1 MSRRALI
8 VWGGWPG
15 HKPQEGAEK
24 VAALLEPQGVEVTL
38 ADDLAA
44 FDDGEALAAY
54 DLITAQWA
62 LGSLT
67 REQEVNIREAVRGGT
82 GLGAWHG
89 SADSFRS
96 SVVYQYVLGSQFV
109 AEPGGFTP
117 YRVNVDVHDDPIVAG
132 VEDFDFTSELYYL
145 HVDPAVRV
153 LASTTIDAELVPWAA
168 GARVPVVYTKSFG
181 AGRVFYCSLG
191 HEPADLDHPAV
202 AQFVGRGFG
211 WAARSAAA

>member
-15 HKPQEGAEK
+15 HEPRLGAEK
-24 VAALLEPQGVEVTL
+24 VAALLEPQGFEVTL

-54 DLITAQWA
+54 DLISAQWA

-89 SADSFRS
+89 SADSFRT
-96 SVVYQYVLGSQFV
+96 SVVYQYVLGCQFV
-109 AEPGGFTP
+109 AEPGGFTT
-117 YRVNVDVHDDPIVAG
+117 YRVNVDAKDDPLVAG
-132 VEDFDFTSELYYL
+132 VEDFDVTSELYYL
-145 HVDPAVRV
+145 HYDPAVRV
-153 LASTTIDAELVPWAA
+153 LASTTIDGELVPWAA
-168 GARVPVVYTKSFG
+168 GVRVPVVYTKAFG

-191 HEPADLDHPAV
+191 HAPSDLDVPAV
-202 AQFVGRGFG
+202 AQFIGRGFA
-211 WAARSAAA
+211 WAARSEQA

>member
-1 MSRRALI
+1 MSRTALI

-15 HKPQEGAEK
+15 HKPREGAEK
-24 VAALLEPQGVEVTL
+24 VAALLAEEGIETTL
-38 ADDLAA
+38 SDDLAS
-44 FDDGEALAAY
+44 FDDGERLARY
-54 DLITAQWA
+54 DLICAQWA

-67 REQEVNIREAVRGGT
+67 SEQEVNIREAVRAGS

-96 SVVYQYVLGSQFV
+96 STVYQYVLGSQFV

-117 YRVNVDVHDDPIVAG
+117 YRVEVDVPEDPIVAG
-132 VEDFDFTSELYYL
+132 VAGFDFTSELYYL

-153 LASTTIDAELVPWAA
+153 LASTTIDGALVPWAA
-168 GARVPVVYTKSFG
+168 GAKIPVVYTKSFG

-191 HEPADLDHPAV
+191 HDPADLDHPAV
-202 AQFVGRGFG
+202 AQFVRRGFA
-211 WAARSAAA
+211 WAARAAG

>member
-1 MSRRALI
+1 MSRSALI

-24 VAALLEPQGVEVTL
+24 VAALLEAEGIEATL
-38 ADDLAA
+38 ADDVAVFEDFERLRQ
-44 FDDGEALAAY
+44 Y
-54 DLITAQWA
+54 DLISAQWA

-67 REQEVNIREAVRGGT
+67 RTQEVNLREAVRAGS

-117 YRVNVDVHDDPIVAG
+117 YRVEVDVPGDPIVAG
-132 VEDFDFTSELYYL
+132 VEAFEFTSELYYL

-168 GARVPVVYTKSFG
+168 GAKIPVVYTKGFG

-191 HEPADLDHPAV
+191 HDPADLDHPSV
-202 AQFVGRGFG
+202 AQFIRRGFA
-211 WAARSAAA
+211 WAARA